1 MHRRTF
7 ITGSVGLAALTAL
20 PRVSRAATSTPAA
33 STTAGEALPLEIT
46 LTDSGFEI
54 APVLAAG
61 RYEVTVANAG
71 RSTESHFAL
80 GKIPD
85 RITDTQYAT
94 FLQAQDDTAD
104 LHFDE
109 IAFVGVPDWPAPG
122 ESVAGVIDLEA
133 GRYFLVDPISGREPV
148 TLRVEGEFTQ
158 TADPPSDLTV
168 ELREMTISL
177 PDHPLPSAPARWKIT
192 NTGGMSH
199 EVALLPVSHDLTADQ
214 FEHTLQV
221 LMSLPEDATPPPD
234 LPEFTYQPVA
244 AIGILAPRHASWL
257 DLHLAPGR
265 YVAVCMIPFG
275 TGYPHVMDGMY
286 GFIEVA

>member
-1 MHRRTF
+1 MHRRSVL
-7 ITGSVGLAALTAL
+7 TGMFGLAALTAL
-20 PRVSRAATSTPAA
+20 PRISSAATSTPEA
-33 STTAGEALPLEIT
+33 STVSGEPLSLEIT
-46 LTDSGFEI
+46 LTDTGFEI
-54 APVLAAG
+54 APTLAAG
-61 RYEVTVANAG
+61 RYQVTVTNAG
-71 RSTESHFAL
+71 ESAESHFAL

-85 RITDTQYAT
+85 RITDTQYAA

-122 ESVAGVIDLEA
+122 GSTSGVIDLEP

-148 TLRVEGEFTQ
+148 TLRVEGEFAQ

-199 EVALLPVSHDLTADQ
+199 EMALLPVSPDLTADQ

-244 AIGILAPRHASWL
+244 AIGILAPQHTSWL

-286 GFIEVA
+286 KFIDVE